1 MYGAPT
7 LTPAMASAFA
17 PSRRKFWDWYKANA
31 NQADLFSSEL
41 DRCGREEDGGFI
53 VPLVQSGIP
62 EGSGSLDVV
71 TLVHSFSF

>member
-7 LTPAMASAFA
+7 LTPAMADAFA

-31 NQADLFSSEL
+31 VQGDLFSSEL
-41 DRCGREEDGGFI
+41 NRCGRVEDGGFI
-53 VPLVQSGIP
+53 VPLAQSGIP
-62 EGSGSLDVV
+62 EPSGTLDVV